1 MPIVRD
7 VTRSIEE
14 FAPLF
19 YQESYDNSGLQ
30 LGDFQQE
37 VSGVL
42 LCIDV
47 TEAVVDEAIADGL
60 HMIVSHHPLIFG
72 GLKRITGSNDTERA
86 IKKAIKNDIAVYSVH
101 TNIDNAFL
109 GVSYRMAEKMGLS
122 RIKILKPMS
131 GLLSKLVTFIPFG
144 HVQKVRSAIFE
155 AGAGHIGL
163 YDSCSFNTAGEGT
176 FKASDQANP
185 FVGEKGKFHTEGET
199 RVETIFPK
207 YLESKIISALIKAHP
222 YEEVAYDIYPL
233 ANKYDHAGSGAVG
246 FFDVP
251 MDGLSFLNLVKEKF
265 QATMVR
271 HTQLLNRDISCVA
284 LCGGSGS
291 TFLADARSAGADA
304 FISADF
310 KYHQFFEADN
320 QILITDIGHFESE
333 QYTLEIFYELL
344 IKNFSNFAVRFTKVN
359 TNPINYI

>member
-1 MPIVRD
+1 MPIVWD
-7 VTRSIEE
+7 VTRCIEE

-30 LGDFQQE
+30 LGSFQQE
-37 VSGVL
+37 VSGIL

-47 TEAVVDEAIADGL
+47 TEAVVDEAIAEGL
-60 HMIVSHHPLIFG
+60 QMIVSHHPLIFG
-72 GLKRITGSNDTERA
+72 GLKRITGGNDMERA
-86 IKKAIKNDIAVYSVH
+86 IKKAIKNDIVIYSAH
-101 TNIDNAFL
+101 TNIDNSFL
-109 GVSYRMAEKMGLS
+109 GVSNRMAEKIGLS

-131 GLLSKLVTFIPFG
+131 GVLSKLVTFIPSG
-144 HVQKVRSAIFE
+144 YVQIVRSAIFE

-176 FKASDQANP
+176 FRASDQANP
-185 FVGEKGKFHTEGET
+185 FVGKKGELHTEGET

-207 YLESKIISALIKAHP
+207 HLESKIISALIKAHP

-233 ANKYDHAGSGAVG
+233 TNKYDHAGSGAIG

-251 MDGLSFLNLVKEKF
+251 MNGLSFLNLVKERF
-265 QATMVR
+265 HAPMVR
-271 HTQLLNRDISCVA
+271 HTQILNRDISCVA

-291 TFLADARSAGADA
+291 TFLTDARKAGADA
-304 FISADF
+304 FISSDF

-320 QILITDIGHFESE
+320 QILIADIGHFESE
-333 QYTLEIFYELL
+333 QYTMEIFYELL